1 MKKLGIILAAGKSS
15 RLYPTTLGVTKQL
28 LPIYDKPLIYY
39 PLSTLML
46 AKFQEI
52 LIITAPSEL
61 DIFRRL
67 FYNHNLGINLNF
79 TTQAEPKGIAEALM
93 IAEFF
98 YGQRP
103 ERTCLILG
111 DNFFYGAGLSEQ
123 LWKAAAVKDKAVV
136 FAAKVRDPERFGVV
150 EIQPFDSNFHQAT
163 SIEEKPKKPKSNY
176 AATGLYFYPKSAYG
190 YVSKLK
196 PSARG
201 ELEITDLNK
210 IYLEQKNLFVN
221 KLQRG
226 TAWFDTGTPS
236 SMLEAS
242 HFVQT
247 IQDQQDILVGSPQE
261 IGYNNGWMKA
271 EDVTHFANKCKNDY
285 GKYLKDMVHHGH
297 E

>member
-1 MKKLGIILAAGKSS
+1 MRKVGIILAGGRSS

-46 AKFQEI
+46 AKIQEV

-61 DIFRRL
+61 DIFQRL
-67 FYNHNLGINLNF
+67 FHNHNLGINLNF
-79 TTQAEPKGIAEALM
+79 TTQSEPKGIAEALL

-98 YGQRP
+98 YGQRAD
-103 ERTCLILG
+103 RTCLILG
-111 DNFFYGAGLSEQ
+111 DNFFYGAGLSQQ
-123 LWKAAAVKDKAVV
+123 LWKAVAAKDKAVV
-136 FAAKVRDPERFGVV
+136 FASKVRDPERFGVV
-150 EIQPFDSNFHQAT
+150 EMKPFDNYFHQAT

-176 AATGLYFYPKSAYG
+176 AATGLYFYPSSAYE
-190 YVSKLK
+190 YASKLE
-196 PSARG
+196 PSPRG

-210 IYLEQKNLFVN
+210 MYLDQNNLFVN

-226 TAWFDTGTPS
+226 SAWFDTGTAN

-247 IQDQQDILVGSPQE
+247 VQHQQDILVGSPQE
-261 IGYNNGWMKA
+261 IGYNNGWMKK
-271 EDVTHFANKCKNDY
+271 EDVIHFANKCKNDY
-285 GKYLKDMVHHGH
+285 GKYLKDMVNHGH